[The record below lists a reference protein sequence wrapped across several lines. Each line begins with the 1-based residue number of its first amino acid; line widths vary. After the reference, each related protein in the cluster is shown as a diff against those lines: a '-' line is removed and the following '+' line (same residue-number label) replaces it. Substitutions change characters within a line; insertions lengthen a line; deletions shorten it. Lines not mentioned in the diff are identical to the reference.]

1 MTSSEVNSTGAVYV
15 SYFDPFDIFE
25 SIKQPFLELF
35 PLRNVHWKAFNG
47 SLKTVDEI
55 PVNLVTETKTFEREN
70 EDIRLF
76 IRLVVVNC
84 ISADD
89 YRAKVRPLIKQW
101 LTPNE
106 NGDCKKDMARS
117 PLPVILLYAN
127 SEVMDFKLFKSTSLI
142 DKVAKDFPDV
152 KALELKSVYKSPK
165 EKEEFWGQMS
175 QHIKSCVLDVFQSR
189 LMYNQDELEKV
200 TDTEYVS
207 QEMLFRE
214 NILELYLALNMLEE
228 AKTEL
233 EQIKHCLWNKSMKE
247 LPNGELEHSFLLS
260 QENNEQFRIGE
271 ALAAKQLTKY
281 EAEKYFF
288 VKEFQIFMRDSPNSM
303 NYGGLYKLIRQFLR
317 SASLLFIQEKG
328 FLEFKISFLDCC
340 LLHLRHRPQSPLKEV
355 TAELLLIR
363 RDCWLQGVLGCTN
376 FSLIGK
382 IFPSTDTHYSFD
394 RYQYTYD
401 TEQVFHETY
410 AKYTKEIISLLSQC
424 EEMRQRAVDI
434 LSIEIGFLHYQ
445 RKEYDKAVA
454 LFLSC
459 YEYYMQSRWDLIGIE
474 ILKVFID
481 SLVQC
486 SNLRELEIDDELVPA
501 SVVLSNAYLNIVR
514 ISKDIA
520 EKGEWWR
527 KFTKLQQAN
536 PTDLVYATKDLFQI
550 SLEDHVRLAG
560 PNILEIDVIIKSN
573 GIPEDIKV
581 DSIVLVLKSS
591 DDTFMKF
598 QREDMILSRGTTK
611 CLLQTTEIAYG
622 NFKAVSLEIS
632 VDSTTFVKE
641 FLDNDA
647 SELLIE
653 PIYDP
658 RSIILTVEHAPQL
671 NLGEYALRISCCNS
685 DRLRSSDAVITV
697 QQESLNSI
705 YPVSFTEDGLDNSKH
720 ITEVNETCI
729 VPYYL
734 KEPVASFSVTAN
746 FSFTKI
752 DCETKFSEIRCFH
765 INCCLPVSVSV
776 EDIFKRD
783 LFIFKF
789 LLNSSTIENPVV
801 LHSTRMLPPSNSKQ
815 YEIQGHFQPETS
827 LCLSANIN
835 ENCLNCYQIT
845 TNQSFMPTDC
855 FHLQISYNTLKEQ
868 LDNLV
873 TDAVLVQGDV
883 NWYHRFEPWK
893 LVWQSGV
900 LPLLHYD
907 YDAFKESIVIVL
919 IQDSLDL
926 QRLSKFFKKL
936 SIEEVVSQKMTECLL
951 RVIEGVQLSDIDVN
965 AYTENLAPRRLMVP
979 VDLPKFEQ
987 FFYVRLNTEE
997 NHGLK
1002 VGVAIAFSIKIE
1014 SLNAK
1019 WGHEGLAGK
1028 FLFEII
1034 SSNEW
1039 LVHGKKRML
1048 ITCEI
1053 TEIALHLIPLKRG
1066 YLNFPRIEI
1075 INIETEE
1082 PSRIDNANCFDTV
1095 LVF

>member
-1 MTSSEVNSTGAVYV
+1 MTSDEVYSTGTVYI

-25 SIKQPFLELF
+25 SIKEPFLEVL
-35 PLRNVHWKAFNG
+35 PLRNIHWKTLNG
-47 SLKTVDEI
+47 SLKTVDEV
-55 PVNLVTETKTFEREN
+55 PVNLVTETKIFEREN

-76 IRLVVVNC
+76 IRFIVVNC

-101 LTPNE
+101 LISSGN
-106 NGDCKKDMARS
+106 DDLKKDLARL
-117 PLPVILLYAN
+117 PMPVILLYAN
-127 SEVMDFKLFKSTSLI
+127 SEVVDFKLFTSTSLI

-152 KALELKSVYKSPK
+152 KALELKSVYKSPR
-165 EKEEFWGQMS
+165 EKEEFWSQMS
-175 QHIKSCVLDVFQSR
+175 QHIKSCVLDVFQNR
-189 LMYNQDELEKV
+189 LMYNQAELEKV
-200 TDTEYVS
+200 TDTEDLS
-207 QEMLFRE
+207 QEMQFRE

-228 AKTEL
+228 ADAEL
-233 EQIKHCLWNKSMKE
+233 EQIKQRMWDKSMSE
-247 LPNGELEHSFLLS
+247 LPNGELENPFQFS
-260 QENNEQFRIGE
+260 QENDEQFRISE
-271 ALAAKQLTKY
+271 ALAAKHLTKY
-281 EAEKYFF
+281 EAQKYFF
-288 VKEFQIFMRDSPNSM
+288 VKEFEIFMRDNANSP
-303 NYGGLYKLIRQFLR
+303 NYGGLYKLIRQFLC

-340 LLHLRHRPQSPLKEV
+340 LVHLRNRPQSALKEV

-363 RDCWLQGVLGCTN
+363 RDCWLQGVLDCTN

-382 IFPSTDTHYSFD
+382 IFPLKDIHYSFD
-394 RYQYTYD
+394 RYKYTYD
-401 TEQVFHETY
+401 TEKVFHETY

-424 EEMRQRAVDI
+424 EGMRQRAIDI

-481 SLVQC
+481 SLDQC
-486 SNLRELEIDDELVPA
+486 ASLTELEIDEELVPK
-501 SVVLSNAYLNIVR
+501 SVILSNAYLNIVR
-514 ISKDIA
+514 ISRDVT

-536 PTDLVYATKDLFQI
+536 PTNLVYATEDLFHLC
-550 SLEDHVRLAG
+550 LEDHVWLAG
-560 PNILEIDVIIKSN
+560 PNILGIDVIIKSN

-581 DSIVLVLKSS
+581 DSITLVLKRS
-591 DDTFMKF
+591 DDTFIKF
-598 QREDMILSRGTTK
+598 QQRDMILSTSKTRYS
-611 CLLQTTEIAYG
+611 LQATEIIYG
-622 NFKAVSLEIS
+622 SFKAVSMEINVGNTS
-632 VDSTTFVKE
+632 FVKE

-647 SELLIE
+647 SEILIE

-658 RSIILTVEHAPQL
+658 RSILLTVEHAPQL
-671 NLGEYALRISCCNS
+671 NLGEYALQISCCNS
-685 DRLRSSDAVITV
+685 DLLRSSDVIITIE
-697 QQESLNSI
+697 QESSNSV
-705 YPVSFTEDGLDNSKH
+705 YPVSFTEDGQDNTKH
-720 ITEVNETCI
+720 ISEVNQACI

-734 KEPVASFSVTAN
+734 KEPVTSFSVTAN

-752 DCETKFSEIRCFH
+752 DCDAKFSEIRSFN

-801 LHSTRMLPPSNSKQ
+801 LHSTRMLPPANSEQ
-815 YEIQGHFQPETS
+815 YDIRGDFRPETS
-827 LCLSANIN
+827 LCLSANLN

-845 TNQSFMPTDC
+845 TKQAFTPTDC
-855 FHLQISYNTLKEQ
+855 FHLQITYNTLKEQ

-883 NWYHRFEPWK
+883 NWYRKFEPWK
-893 LVWQSGV
+893 QVWESVV

-907 YDAFKESIVIVL
+907 YEAFTESIIIVL
-919 IQDSLDL
+919 VRDRLDL
-926 QRLSKFFKKL
+926 QRLSRIFSRL
-936 SIEEVVSQKMTECLL
+936 SIEDVVIQAMTECLL
-951 RVIEGVQLSDIDVN
+951 RIIQGVQLSDIDVN
-965 AYTENLAPRRLMVP
+965 AYTKNLTPRRLIVP
-979 VDLPKFEQ
+979 VDLPRFEQ
-987 FFYVRLNTEE
+987 FFYVSLNTEE
-997 NHGLK
+997 SHELK
-1002 VGVAIAFSIKIE
+1002 VGVPIPFTIKIE
-1014 SLNAK
+1014 SLNLK
-1019 WGHEGLAGK
+1019 WGYEGLAGK

-1048 ITCEI
+1048 ITSEI
-1053 TEIALHLIPLKRG
+1053 TEIVLHIIPLKRG
-1066 YLNFPRIEI
+1066 YLNFPRVEI
-1075 INIETEE
+1075 INIDTEE

>member
-1 MTSSEVNSTGAVYV
+1 MTSGELNSTGAVYI

-25 SIKQPFLELF
+25 SIKEPFLEVF
-35 PLRNVHWKAFNG
+35 PLRNLHWKALNG

-55 PVNLVTETKTFEREN
+55 PVNLVSETKTFEREN

-76 IRLVVVNC
+76 IRFVVVSC

-101 LTPNE
+101 LTPSE
-106 NGDCKKDMARS
+106 NDDSRKDLAQS

-127 SEVMDFKLFKSTSLI
+127 SEVVDSKLFKSMLLI

-152 KALELKSVYKSPK
+152 KTLEVKSVYKSAK
-165 EKEEFWGQMS
+165 EKEEFWGHMS

-189 LMYNQDELEKV
+189 LMYNQAELEKA
-200 TDTEYVS
+200 TSTENLS
-207 QEMLFRE
+207 QEILFRE

-233 EQIKHCLWNKSMKE
+233 EKIKQCLWDKSMRE
-247 LPNGELEHSFLLS
+247 LPNGTLENPFQFS
-260 QENNEQFRIGE
+260 QENNEQFRISE

-288 VKEFQIFMRDSPNSM
+288 VKEFQIFMRDNPESR
-303 NYGGLYKLIRQFLR
+303 NYGGLYKLVRQFLS

-328 FLEFKISFLDCC
+328 FLEFKVSFLDCC
-340 LLHLRHRPQSPLKEV
+340 ILYLRQRGQSALKEV
-355 TAELLLIR
+355 TAELLLMR
-363 RDCWLQGVLGCTN
+363 RDCWLQGVLDCTN

-382 IFPSTDTHYSFD
+382 TFPPKDIHYSFD
-394 RYQYTYD
+394 RYEYTYD
-401 TEQVFHETY
+401 TEKVFHETY

-424 EEMRQRAVDI
+424 EGMRQRAVDI

-445 RKEYDKAVA
+445 RKEYDKAVM

-459 YEYYMQSRWDLIGIE
+459 YEYYMQSRWDLIGVE

-486 SNLRELEIDDELVPA
+486 SSLTALEIDEELVPV

-514 ISKDIA
+514 ISSDKA

-527 KFTKLQQAN
+527 KFTKLQEAN
-536 PTDLVYATKDLFQI
+536 PTDLVYATEDLFHI
-550 SLEDHVRLAG
+550 SLEDHIRLAG
-560 PNILEIDVIIKSN
+560 PNILGKDVIIKSN
-573 GIPEDIKV
+573 GIPDDIKV
-581 DSIVLVLKSS
+581 DSIALVVKRS
-591 DDTFMKF
+591 DDTLMKF
-598 QREDMILSRGTTK
+598 QRQDTILSASKTK
-611 CLLQTTEIAYG
+611 YSLQTTEVTYG
-622 NFKAVSLEIS
+622 SFKAVSLEINFS
-632 VDSTTFVKE
+632 NTTFLKE
-641 FLDNDA
+641 FIDNDA
-647 SELLIE
+647 PELLIE

-658 RSIILTVEHAPQL
+658 RSIILTVEPAPQL
-671 NLGEYALRISCCNS
+671 NLGEYALQISCCNS
-685 DRLRSSDAVITV
+685 DRLRSSDATITIA
-697 QQESLNSI
+697 QASSNSV
-705 YPVSFTEDGLDNSKH
+705 YPVSFTGDGQNNTRH
-720 ITEVNETCI
+720 IEVNEACI

-734 KEPVASFSVTAN
+734 KEPVTSFSVTVS
-746 FSFTKI
+746 FSFTKVDCDAKFTEVKSFDI
-752 DCETKFSEIRCFH
+752 D
-765 INCCLPVSVSV
+765 CCLPVSVSV

-789 LLNSSTIENPVV
+789 LLNSSTVDNPVV
-801 LHSTRMLPPSNSKQ
+801 LHSTRMLPPSNSNQ
-815 YEIQGHFQPETS
+815 YDIQGHFQPEAS
-827 LCLSANIN
+827 LCLSANLN

-845 TNQSFMPTDC
+845 TKQSFTPTDC

-883 NWYHRFEPWK
+883 NWYRKFEPWK
-893 LVWQSGV
+893 HLWQSVV
-900 LPLLHYD
+900 LPALHYD
-907 YDAFKESIVIVL
+907 YEAFRESIVVVL
-919 IQDSLDL
+919 IRDSLDL
-926 QRLSKFFKKL
+926 QRFSKIFKKL
-936 SIEEVVSQKMTECLL
+936 SIEGIVRQAMTECLL
-951 RVIEGVQLSDIDVN
+951 RIVEGVQLSDIDVN
-965 AYTENLAPRRLMVP
+965 AYTKNLTPRRLMVP

-987 FFYVRLNTEE
+987 FFYVRLNIDE
-997 NHGLK
+997 NHELK
-1002 VGVAIAFSIKIE
+1002 VGMPIPFSIKIE

-1048 ITCEI
+1048 ITGEI
-1053 TEIALHLIPLKRG
+1053 TELGLHIIPLKRG
-1066 YLNFPRIEI
+1066 YLNFPRVEI
-1075 INIETEE
+1075 INIDTEE